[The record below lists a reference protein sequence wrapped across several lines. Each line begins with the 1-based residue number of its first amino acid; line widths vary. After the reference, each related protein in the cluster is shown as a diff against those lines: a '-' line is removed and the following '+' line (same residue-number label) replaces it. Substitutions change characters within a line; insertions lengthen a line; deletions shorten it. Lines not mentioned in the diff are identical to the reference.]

1 MGSRGGLK
9 CSHAPGLLLTA
20 VVKVMGSRKTTDNEE
35 EMVEDPEAW
44 KQIHELKSNH
54 IRLKRTGNVSHV
66 SEKIN

>member
-1 MGSRGGLK
+1 
-9 CSHAPGLLLTA
+9 